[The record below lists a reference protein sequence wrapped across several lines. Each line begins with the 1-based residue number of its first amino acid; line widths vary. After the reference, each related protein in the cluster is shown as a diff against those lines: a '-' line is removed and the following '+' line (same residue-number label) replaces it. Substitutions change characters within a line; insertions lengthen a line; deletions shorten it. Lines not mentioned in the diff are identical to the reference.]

1 MRQIASL
8 VLDKLSVIFICQGE
22 FDCRTFK
29 WKELSCKNRFL
40 HWIEC
45 ISLVMSL
52 DGVSRGRVLEKEQEY
67 DLFF

>member
-8 VLDKLSVIFICQGE
+8 VLDKLSVIFICHSE

>member
-8 VLDKLSVIFICQGE
+8 VLDKLTFICHSE

-29 WKELSCKNRFL
+29 WKELYCKNRFL
-40 HWIEC
+40 HWLEC
-45 ISLVMSL
+45 ISLVVSV

-67 DLFF
+67 V